1 MGGLM
6 NNELDVMNNIDAFI
20 NSFVIMYSQE
30 YKIPETLRCKIQIVD
45 NIAEATKEFMNRTNR
60 KYIVDETDY
69 NGTTC
74 IPNVITDEIEIHI
87 SKKLIENYRANNW
100 QFICTLF
107 HELTHA
113 VDFYNYCSKYFRG
126 NYDSMINGDPYG
138 FHMWTE
144 FNAKQKSYLLY
155 SRFIRK
161 CMEESKL
168 PVGKPTDGELEFQ
181 NDYITKSIKAN
192 GSKIA
197 IYDIIQYLGR
207 YYCWEIDYS
216 DDFADGKQFPEIFK
230 QNLEPEIT
238 DLYNALKKADDSI
251 MYYNEIARLIRFLIG
266 KLVMI
271 EHDDG
276 GTLIL
281 D

>member
-6 NNELDVMNNIDAFI
+6 DNELDVMNNVDTFI
-20 NSFVIMYSQE
+20 NSFVNMYSQE
-30 YKIPETLRCKIQIVD
+30 HKIPDSLKYRIQIVD

-60 KYIVDETDY
+60 KYIVDEKDY

-74 IPNVITDEIEIHI
+74 IPNVITDEIEIYI
-87 SKKLIENYRANNW
+87 SKKLIENYRTNNW

-113 VDFYNYCSKYFRG
+113 VDFYNYCDKWFQG
-126 NYDSMINGDPYG
+126 NYDFMINGSDHYG

-155 SRFIRK
+155 SRFIKK

-168 PVGKPTDGELEFQ
+168 PVGNPADGELEFQ
-181 NDYITKSIKAN
+181 NDIITKSIKTN
-192 GSKIA
+192 SRKIA

-207 YYCWEIDYS
+207 YYCWEID
-216 DDFADGKQFPEIFK
+216 FLMILQMVNCF
-230 QNLEPEIT
+230 L
-238 DLYNALKKADDSI
+238 
-251 MYYNEIARLIRFLIG
+251 RFLNKFLNL
-266 KLVMI
+266 KL
-271 EHDDG
+271 
-276 GTLIL
+276 LIYIIP
-281 D
+281 

>member
-1 MGGLM
+1 MD
-6 NNELDVMNNIDAFI
+6 NELDVMNNIDAFI
-20 NSFVIMYSQE
+20 YSLMNMYSQE
-30 YKIPETLRCKIQIVD
+30 YKIPESIKCKIQVVD
-45 NIAEATKEFMNRTNR
+45 NISEATKEFMDRTNR

-74 IPNVITDEIEIHI
+74 IPNVITDEIEIYI
-87 SKKLIENYRANNW
+87 SKKLIENYHINNW

-113 VDFYNYCSKYFRG
+113 VDFYNYCSKCFQG
-126 NYDSMINGDPYG
+126 NYDSMINGSDPYG

-161 CMEESKL
+161 CMEENKF
-168 PVGKPTDGELEFQ
+168 PIGKPTDGELAFQ
-181 NDYITKSIKAN
+181 NDIITKSIKTN
-192 GSKIA
+192 SSKTA

-207 YYCWEIDYS
+207 YYCWEIDFP
-216 DDFADGKQFPEIFK
+216 DDFSDGKQFPEIFK

-238 DLYNALKKADDSI
+238 DLYNTFKKSDDSI
-251 MYYNEIARLIRFLIG
+251 VYYNQISRLIRYIVG
-266 KLVMI
+266 KLVVI
-271 EHDDG
+271 EQDSGD
-276 GTLIL
+276 TLVL
-281 D
+281 E

>member
-1 MGGLM
+1 MD
-6 NNELDVMNNIDAFI
+6 NELDVMNNVDTFI
-20 NSFVIMYSQE
+20 SSFVNMYSQE
-30 YKIPETLRCKIQIVD
+30 YKIPDSLKCRIQIVD
-45 NIAEATKEFMNRTNR
+45 NIAETTKEFMNRTNR

-87 SKKLIENYRANNW
+87 SKKLIENYRTNNW

-113 VDFYNYCSKYFRG
+113 VDFYNHCDKWFQG
-126 NYDSMINGDPYG
+126 NYDSMINGSDPYG

-168 PVGKPTDGELEFQ
+168 PVGNPADGELEFQ
-181 NDYITKSIKAN
+181 NDIITKSIKTN
-192 GSKIA
+192 NRKIA

-207 YYCWEIDYS
+207 YYCWEIDFPN
-216 DDFADGKQFPEIFK
+216 DFSDGKLFPEIFK
-230 QNLEPEIT
+230 QILEPEIT
-238 DLYNALKKADDSI
+238 DLYNTLKKSDDSI
-251 MYYNEIARLIRFLIG
+251 MYYNEIARLIRFLVG

-271 EHDDG
+271 EQDGG